1 MPKLPIIKAKDLLRV
16 IKKLGFFKHHQV
28 GSHAQF
34 KNPNGL
40 RITVPVHAGK
50 DLKRKILKGII
61 DDLEITTEEFIN
73 LLKK

>member
-1 MPKLPIIKAKDLLRV
+1 MSKLPVIKAKDLIRV
-16 IKKLGFFKHHQV
+16 LNKLGFFKYHQV

-34 KNPNGL
+34 KNTGGL
-40 RITVPVHAGK
+40 RITVPVHSGK

-61 DDLEITTEEFIN
+61 GDLEITTEEFIN